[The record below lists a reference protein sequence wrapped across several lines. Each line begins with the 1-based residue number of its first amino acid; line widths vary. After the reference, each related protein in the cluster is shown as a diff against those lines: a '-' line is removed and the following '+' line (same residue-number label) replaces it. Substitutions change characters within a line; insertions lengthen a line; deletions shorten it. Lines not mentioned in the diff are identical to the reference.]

1 MVNRFLFI
9 LFCVMLS
16 LVAAS
21 EIPTVLEARSG
32 PEGAILLKWDGSG
45 DSFVLYRGEKESFQ
59 TAEEIARIKGT
70 AYTDY
75 PESNGNVYYYWVTA
89 LSGDTESPPSLPASA
104 VCDREAP
111 LLSIASPSDGARI
124 SGTLNMEGT
133 ASDEETGVN
142 QVEVFVNGTW
152 YRASGTSTW
161 HLSVASPPQ
170 GEVILRCRAQDM
182 AGNTTKSEEITVFVE
197 SVPPHIG
204 SIEPDEIEAD
214 TECPA
219 EITGDHFVES
229 PQVLVGTAHCDVT
242 FISETLLTVSIPPLE
257 PGSYDVT
264 VINPDGKSDTL
275 EGGLLSLEPNNPPVI
290 TAVNAIP
297 QFVPNNGTTTLIL
310 TAHVEDSDDNIK
322 TVSIDFSPI
331 NGPVTAM
338 KDDGVIPDKTAGD
351 SVYTVQTVITKET
364 PQGTYTLQ
372 VTATDDDGAQ
382 DTGSVTI
389 NVVEDPPDN
398 PPQLLNYQVSPSSG
412 TSTTVFRYTVTYK
425 DQDNNAPTYVTL
437 TITGVGTYN
446 MTESNPDDYNY
457 IDGKQYYYEY
467 SGLGAGTHSYT
478 VSASDGTN
486 PVSIGATGPSVS
498 GTNTAP
504 SLLSLQVTPSSGTQ
518 TTNFRYT
525 VTYKDLDNDDP
536 ASLDITIT
544 GVGTFAMSELDPGD
558 TYYKD
563 GKVYYYDYTA
573 GLTPGTHS
581 YTITANDGTDTTSV
595 GGTGP
600 TVTADPNTPSTL
612 TAYSV
617 TPSSGT
623 QTTNFRYT
631 VTYTDVDNDD
641 PASLDITITGVGTFA
656 MSELDPGDT
665 YYKDGK
671 VYYYDYT
678 AGLTPGTH
686 SYTITANDGTD
697 TTSVGGTGP
706 AVTAD
711 PNTPPTLTSCSVT
724 PGCGNTSTVFVYQVT
739 YTDSDN
745 DDPTSL
751 DITITGVGTFA
762 MSELDPEDTYYK
774 NGKVYF
780 YVYSGGLPIG
790 THSYTIT
797 ANDGTDTASV
807 GGTGPEIPVDDC
819 TPPPPPATPR
829 ISIFPIAGV
838 TGIWVTVSGTGF
850 SPNED
855 NITVTF
861 AGAPVSLTPLGSTA
875 PGTSAGTVKADSSG
889 NFSAKFRV
897 PPSSPGLK
905 QVDASGDST
914 PASSVPN
921 KTFTVLTMPLPP
933 HFPPPSVQPPTDTIS
948 PNSIITYPQ
957 TNTKLKGTIITVKGT
972 ASDNKE
978 VVKVEVS
985 FDNGTT
991 WHTASGTV
999 SWSYRW
1005 RLPSDG
1011 IYTIRSRAT
1020 DDEGNTELVGDTVMV
1035 VIDNTPPVVAFDSG
1049 LQLKEIETETSFEL
1063 KGTAIDNDVIKRVE
1077 ITTDGGTTWEP
1088 VEGAGSTWTFSW
1100 NPVDGE
1106 YVLQARAWDDLGHA
1120 GYSGEISVIID
1131 TTPPDLYITTPDN
1144 STVTGESFLITG
1156 TAYDLNGIDSVEVAV
1171 NDEPPQAA
1179 HGTESWTYEWIVP
1192 ATQGTYTITVTA
1204 RDRAGLETI
1213 AQIQLIV
1220 GQPAGGGL
1228 LEGLDPR
1235 TILLMIAAGAGVLIA
1250 MAAALLF
1257 IYMRGS

>member
-1 MVNRFLFI
+1 
-9 LFCVMLS
+9 
-16 LVAAS
+16 
-21 EIPTVLEARSG
+21 
-32 PEGAILLKWDGSG
+32 
-45 DSFVLYRGEKESFQ
+45 
-59 TAEEIARIKGT
+59 
-70 AYTDY
+70 
-75 PESNGNVYYYWVTA
+75 
-89 LSGDTESPPSLPASA
+89 SPPSLPASA

-111 LLSIASPSDGARI
+111 LLSVASPSNGARI
-124 SGTLNMEGT
+124 SGTLTIEGT
-133 ASDEETGVN
+133 ASDGETGVN

-170 GEVILRCRAQDM
+170 GEVMLRCRAQDM
-182 AGNTTKSEEITVFVE
+182 AGNTTESEEITVFVE
-197 SVPPHIG
+197 SVPPHID
-204 SIEPDEIEAD
+204 SIEPDSVEAD

-219 EITGDHFVES
+219 EISGDHFVET
-229 PQVLVGTAHCDVT
+229 PQVLIGTARCDVT

-257 PGSYDVT
+257 PGNYDVT

-275 EGGLLSLEPNNPPVI
+275 EGGLLSLEPNSPPVI
-290 TAVNAIP
+290 SAVNAIP

-331 NGPVTAM
+331 NGSVTAM

-351 SVYTVQTVITKET
+351 SVYTAQTVIIKET

-486 PVSIGATGPSVS
+486 PVSVGATGPSVS

-600 TVTADPNTPSTL
+600 TVTADPNTP
-612 TAYSV
+612 
-617 TPSSGT
+617 
-623 QTTNFRYT
+623 
-631 VTYTDVDNDD
+631 
-641 PASLDITITGVGTFA
+641 
-656 MSELDPGDT
+656 
-665 YYKDGK
+665 
-671 VYYYDYT
+671 
-678 AGLTPGTH
+678 
-686 SYTITANDGTD
+686 
-697 TTSVGGTGP
+697 
-706 AVTAD
+706 
-711 PNTPPTLTSCSVT
+711 PTLTSCSVT

-745 DDPTSL
+745 DDPASL

-829 ISIFPIAGV
+829 ISIFPIAGL

-850 SPNED
+850 SPNEN

-889 NFSAKFRV
+889 NFSAKFKV

-905 QVDASGDST
+905 QVDASGAST

-1011 IYTIRSRAT
+1011 IYTIKSRAI
-1020 DDEGNTELVGDTVMV
+1020 DDEGNRELVGDTVMV

-1063 KGTAIDNDVIKRVE
+1063 KGTAIDNDVVKRVE

-1106 YVLQARAWDDLGHA
+1106 YILQARAWDDLGHS

-1179 HGTESWTYEWIVP
+1179 QGTDSWTYEWIVP
-1192 ATQGTYTITVTA
+1192 TTQGTYTITVIA
-1204 RDRAGLETI
+1204 RDRAGLETS

>member
-1 MVNRFLFI
+1 MMVNRFLLI

-16 LVAAS
+16 LIAAS

-45 DSFVLYRGEKESFQ
+45 DSFVLYRAEKESFQ
-59 TAEEIARIKGT
+59 TAEEIARVKGT

-75 PESNGNVYYYWVTA
+75 PDTNGNVYYYWVTA

-111 LLSIASPSDGARI
+111 LLSIASPNDGARI
-124 SGTLNMEGT
+124 SGTLNIEGT
-133 ASDEETGVN
+133 ASDGETGVN
-142 QVEVFVNGTW
+142 QVEVSVNGMW

-161 HLSVASPPQ
+161 HLSIASPPQ
-170 GEVILRCRAQDM
+170 GEVVLRCRAQDM
-182 AGNTTKSEEITVFVE
+182 AENTTESAEITVFVE
-197 SVPPHIG
+197 SVPPHLE
-204 SIEPDEIEAD
+204 SIEPDRIESD
-214 TECPA
+214 TGCTA
-219 EITGDHFVES
+219 KIAGDHFVET
-229 PQVLVGTAHCDVT
+229 PQVLIGTAHCNVT
-242 FISETLLTVSIPPLE
+242 FISETVLAVDVPPLE

-264 VINPDGKSDTL
+264 VINPDGRSDTL
-275 EGGLLSLEPNNPPVI
+275 ESGLLSFEPNTPPVI
-290 TAVNAIP
+290 ATVNAIP

-310 TAHVEDSDDNIK
+310 TAFVEDSDDNIK

-331 NGPVTAM
+331 DGPVTAM

-382 DTGSVTI
+382 DTSSVPI

-437 TITGVGTYN
+437 TITGVGTFN
-446 MTESNPDDYNY
+446 MIESNPDDYNY
-457 IDGKQYYYEY
+457 MDGKQYYYEY

-525 VTYKDLDNDDP
+525 ATYKDLDNDDP

-573 GLTPGTHS
+573 GLSPGTHS

-600 TVTADPNTPSTL
+600 TVTADPNTP
-612 TAYSV
+612 
-617 TPSSGT
+617 
-623 QTTNFRYT
+623 
-631 VTYTDVDNDD
+631 
-641 PASLDITITGVGTFA
+641 
-656 MSELDPGDT
+656 
-665 YYKDGK
+665 
-671 VYYYDYT
+671 
-678 AGLTPGTH
+678 
-686 SYTITANDGTD
+686 
-697 TTSVGGTGP
+697 
-706 AVTAD
+706 
-711 PNTPPTLTSCSVT
+711 PTLTSYSVT

-739 YTDSDN
+739 YTDSNN
-745 DDPTSL
+745 DDPASL
-751 DITITGVGTFA
+751 DITITGIGTFA

-807 GGTGPEIPVDDC
+807 GGTGPEIPVGDC
-819 TPPPPPATPR
+819 TPPPPPPAPR
-829 ISIFPIAGV
+829 ISIFPIAGL

-861 AGAPVSLTPLGSTA
+861 AGVPVSLTPLGSTV
-875 PGTSAGTVKADSSG
+875 PGTSAGTVKANSSG

-897 PPSSPGLK
+897 PPSCPGLK
-905 QVDASGDST
+905 QVDASGAST
-914 PASSVPN
+914 PFSSVPN
-921 KTFTVLTMPLPP
+921 KTFTVLIMPLPP
-933 HFPPPSVQPPTDTIS
+933 HFPPPSIQPPTDTIS

-957 TNTKLKGTIITVKGT
+957 TNTKLKGATITVKGT

-1049 LQLKEIETETSFEL
+1049 LQLKEIETENSFEL
-1063 KGTAIDNDVIKRVE
+1063 KGTAIDNDVVKRIE
-1077 ITTDGGTTWEP
+1077 ITTNGGDTWEP
-1088 VEGAGSTWTFSW
+1088 VEGAGNTWTFSW

-1106 YVLQARAWDDLGHA
+1106 YILQARAWDDLSHA
-1120 GYSGEISVIID
+1120 GYSEEISVIID
-1131 TTPPDLYITTPDN
+1131 TTPPDLYITTPDR
-1144 STVTGESFLITG
+1144 STVTGESFLISG
-1156 TAYDLNGIDSVEVAV
+1156 TAYDLNGIVSVEVAV
-1171 NDEPPQAA
+1171 DDEPPQEAQ
-1179 HGTESWTYEWIVP
+1179 GTESWTYQWIVP
-1192 ATQGTYTITVTA
+1192 TAQGTYTIAVTA
-1204 RDRAGLETI
+1204 RDRAGLETL

-1235 TILLMIAAGAGVLIA
+1235 TLLLMIAVGAGVLIA

>member
-1 MVNRFLFI
+1 MVNRFLLI

-16 LVAAS
+16 LAAAA

-45 DSFVLYRGEKESFQ
+45 DSFVLYKAEKDSFQ
-59 TAEEIARIKGT
+59 TAEEIARVKGT

-75 PESNGNVYYYWVTA
+75 PDTNGNVYYYWVTA
-89 LSGDTESPPSLPASA
+89 LSDDTESPPSLPASA

-111 LLSIASPSDGARI
+111 FLSIASPHDGARI
-124 SGTLNMEGT
+124 SGTLNIEGT

-142 QVEVFVNGTW
+142 QVEVFVNGMW

-161 HLSVASPPQ
+161 RLSVTSPPQ
-170 GEVILRCRAQDM
+170 GEVVLRCRAQDM
-182 AGNTTKSEEITVFVE
+182 AGNTTESAEITVFVE
-197 SVPPHIG
+197 SVPPHIE
-204 SIEPDEIEAD
+204 SIEPDRIESD
-214 TECPA
+214 TGCTA
-219 EITGDHFVES
+219 KIAGDHFVET
-229 PQVLVGTAHCDVT
+229 PQVLVGTARCSVT
-242 FISETLLTVSIPPLE
+242 FFSETLLTVNVPPLK

-264 VINPDGKSDTL
+264 VVNPDGRSDTL
-275 EGGLLSLEPNNPPVI
+275 ESGLLSFEPNIPPVI

-310 TAHVEDSDDNIK
+310 TAHVEDSDDNVK
-322 TVSIDFSPI
+322 TVAIDFSPI

-382 DTGSVTI
+382 DTSSVTI
-389 NVVEDPPDN
+389 TVVEDPPDN

-437 TITGVGTYN
+437 TITGVGTFS
-446 MTESNPDDYNY
+446 MIESNPNDYNY
-457 IDGKQYYYEY
+457 MDGKQYYYEY

-536 ASLDITIT
+536 ASLTITIT
-544 GVGTFAMSELDPGD
+544 GIGTFAMSELDPGD

-573 GLTPGTHS
+573 GLSPGTHS

-600 TVTADPNTPSTL
+600 TVTADPNTP
-612 TAYSV
+612 
-617 TPSSGT
+617 
-623 QTTNFRYT
+623 
-631 VTYTDVDNDD
+631 
-641 PASLDITITGVGTFA
+641 
-656 MSELDPGDT
+656 
-665 YYKDGK
+665 
-671 VYYYDYT
+671 
-678 AGLTPGTH
+678 
-686 SYTITANDGTD
+686 
-697 TTSVGGTGP
+697 
-706 AVTAD
+706 
-711 PNTPPTLTSCSVT
+711 PTLTTYSVT

-739 YTDSDN
+739 YTDSNN
-745 DDPTSL
+745 DDPASL
-751 DITITGVGTFA
+751 TITITGIGTFA
-762 MSELDPEDTYYK
+762 MSELDPGDTYYK

-780 YVYSGGLPIG
+780 YVYSGGFPIG

-797 ANDGTDTASV
+797 ANDGTDTVSA
-807 GGTGPEIPVDDC
+807 GGTGPEIPVGDC
-819 TPPPPPATPR
+819 APPPPPPAPR
-829 ISIFPIAGV
+829 ISIFPIAGL

-850 SPNED
+850 SPDED
-855 NITVTF
+855 NIKVTF
-861 AGAPVSLTPLGSTA
+861 AGVPVSLTPLGSTA
-875 PGTSAGTVKADSSG
+875 PGTSAGTVKANSSG

-905 QVDASGDST
+905 QVDASGAST

-921 KTFTVLTMPLPP
+921 KTFTVLIMPLPP

-957 TNTKLKGTIITVKGT
+957 TNTKLKGAFITVRGT
-972 ASDNKE
+972 ASDNKK
-978 VVKVEVS
+978 VVRVEVS
-985 FDNGTT
+985 FDNSAS

-1011 IYTIRSRAT
+1011 IYTVRSRAT
-1020 DDEGNTELVGDTVMV
+1020 DDEGNIELVGDTVVV
-1035 VIDNTPPVVAFDSG
+1035 VIDNTPPVVAFDSE

-1063 KGTAIDNDVIKRVE
+1063 KGTAIDNDVVKRIE
-1077 ITTDGGTTWEP
+1077 ITTDGGDTWEP
-1088 VEGAGSTWTFSW
+1088 VEGAGNTWTFSW

-1106 YVLQARAWDDLGHA
+1106 YILQARAWDDLGHA

-1131 TTPPDLYITTPDN
+1131 TTPPELYITTPDK
-1144 STVTGESFLITG
+1144 STVTGDSFLMSG
-1156 TAYDLNGIDSVEVAV
+1156 TAYDLNGIVSVEVV
-1171 NDEPPQAA
+1171 INNEPPQEAQ
-1179 HGTESWTYEWIVP
+1179 GTESWTYQWMVP
-1192 ATQGTYTITVTA
+1192 TAQGTYTITVTA
-1204 RDRAGLETI
+1204 KDRAGLETS

-1220 GQPAGGGL
+1220 GQPAGRGL
-1228 LEGLDPR
+1228 LEGLDTR
-1235 TILLMIAAGAGVLIA
+1235 TLLLMIAAGAGVLIA